1 MEVLIEKLTDFNQLC
16 EYFFMIEYY
25 DRMAARHELD
35 DEFSK
40 VDASYVLDI
49 HPARELQEDY
59 PDITSDI
66 ILNEL
71 SNGEYISL
79 DDAHKFKDIKNSV
92 ILFMSPNDLSGFE
105 KEVIEV
111 LENRK

>member
-40 VDASYVLDI
+40 VD
-49 HPARELQEDY
+49 E
-59 PDITSDI
+59 
-66 ILNEL
+66 
-71 SNGEYISL
+71 
-79 DDAHKFKDIKNSV
+79 
-92 ILFMSPNDLSGFE
+92 
-105 KEVIEV
+105 
-111 LENRK
+111 RKLYL